1 MFRNTTVLF
10 AMVVGVLVVALF
22 TLKHQVRALEEQLA
36 HVNRQI
42 GDEQQAIHVLKA
54 EWSHLNDPV
63 RLKEL
68 AKRHLNLEPVDLA
81 RMQRLSRVAEKG
93 IVFDPPPPAPNGKK
107 STPASSGGVAATV
120 AVPAPAASM
129 GSVR

>member
-22 TLKHQVRALEEQLA
+22 MLKHQVRALEEQLA
-36 HVNRQI
+36 HINRQI
-42 GDEQQAIHVLKA
+42 GDEQQQIHVLKA
-54 EWSHLNDPV
+54 EWSHLNDPA

-81 RMQRLSRVAEKG
+81 HMIRLSKVAEKG
-93 IVFDPPPPAPNGKK
+93 LVLEPIVPPPLANGKK
-107 STPASSGGVAATV
+107 TPPVAQ
-120 AVPAPAASM
+120 APAAAAAFK
-129 GSVR
+129 GSAQ